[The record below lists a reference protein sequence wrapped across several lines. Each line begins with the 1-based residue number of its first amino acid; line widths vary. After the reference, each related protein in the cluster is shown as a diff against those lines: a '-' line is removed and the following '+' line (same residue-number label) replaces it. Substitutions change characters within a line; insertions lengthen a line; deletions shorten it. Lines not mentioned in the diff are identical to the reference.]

1 MHEGL
6 ASAAI
11 CWVHGSKKKT
21 MTKRG
26 SLTNDA
32 SASNTS
38 SGHPRTAIVTGASQG
53 IGAGLVTRFLEK
65 GYNVVGNSRAISA
78 STNLTPSP
86 RLALVGGD
94 IGDCATAQKITDTAI
109 ARFGRIDVLV
119 NNAGL
124 LLAKPFIDYTSGDFA
139 ALVSTILAGFFYIS
153 QSTAKQM
160 LRQQSGHIVNI
171 STSIVDQPIAGVPCA
186 LQVLTKGGLH
196 AVARALAIEYAGHG
210 IRINTVA
217 LGAIRTPMHKIEAHG
232 FLKSLQP
239 IGRMGEIDGVVDA
252 VMYLNDAT
260 FVTGEVLHVDGG
272 AHAGKW

>member
-1 MHEGL
+1 MSTTG
-6 ASAAI
+6 
-11 CWVHGSKKKT
+11 
-21 MTKRG
+21 
-26 SLTNDA
+26 
-32 SASNTS
+32 
-38 SGHPRTAIVTGASQG
+38 TAIITGGSQG

-65 GYNVVGNSRAISA
+65 GYNVVGNSRAISK

-86 RLALVGGD
+86 RLALVDGD

-124 LLAKPFIDYTSGDFA
+124 LLAKPFIDYTSVDFD

-153 QSTAKQM
+153 QNAARQM

-171 STSIVDQPIAGVPCA
+171 STSVVDQPIAGVPCA

-196 AVARALAIEYAGHG
+196 AVARALAIEYAGQG
-210 IRINTVA
+210 IRVNTVA
-217 LGAIRTPMHKIEAHG
+217 LGAIRTPMHKMEAHD

-239 IGRMGEIDGVVDA
+239 IGRMGEIDEVVDA
-252 VMYLNDAT
+252 VMYLNEAT

-272 AHAGKW
+272 AQAGKW

>member
-1 MHEGL
+1 M
-6 ASAAI
+6 S
-11 CWVHGSKKKT
+11 T
-21 MTKRG
+21 ME
-26 SLTNDA
+26 
-32 SASNTS
+32 
-38 SGHPRTAIVTGASQG
+38 TAIVTGASQG
-53 IGAGLVTRFLEK
+53 IGTGLVARFLEK
-65 GYNVVGNSRAISA
+65 GYNVVGNSRAISK

-86 RLALVGGD
+86 RLALVDGD

-124 LLAKPFIDYTSGDFA
+124 LLAKPFIDYTSGDFD
-139 ALVSTILAGFFYIS
+139 ALASTILASFFYIS
-153 QSTAKQM
+153 QSAAKQM

-171 STSIVDQPIAGVPCA
+171 STSVVDQPIAGVPCA

-196 AVARALAIEYAGHG
+196 AVARALAIEYAGQG
-210 IRINTVA
+210 IRVNTVA
-217 LGAIRTPMHKIEAHG
+217 LGAIRTPMHKMEAHD

-239 IGRMGEIDGVVDA
+239 IGRMGEIDEVVDA